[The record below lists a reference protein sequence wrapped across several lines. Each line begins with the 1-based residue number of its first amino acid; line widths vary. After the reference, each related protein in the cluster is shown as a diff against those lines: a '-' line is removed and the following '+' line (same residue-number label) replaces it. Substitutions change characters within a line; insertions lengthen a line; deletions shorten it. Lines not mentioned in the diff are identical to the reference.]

1 MNLNATKNELWQF
14 FQVYNVK
21 KFQPH
26 FLWYMQ
32 IWCQLWKVKFY
43 KKHFPRQY
51 LMLVKFN
58 IECGTSKQ
66 NTVDT
71 DYFSE
76 DNRGCLLGAP
86 KVIVMEFLTHKQS
99 HPQAFQLLIVWLI
112 WYILHC
118 TLVLLLLLLQIL
130 GVGSDRYYVYANEFN
145 NIGSSNAW
153 SRSLDNKY
161 YISAKTILIRIFQ
174 VIPLSFNSFSREC

>member
-1 MNLNATKNELWQF
+1 MSAMES
-14 FQVYNVK
+14 
-21 KFQPH
+21 
-26 FLWYMQ
+26 Q
-32 IWCQLWKVKFY
+32 ILQEAFTS
-43 KKHFPRQY
+43 QY

-76 DNRGCLLGAP
+76 DSRVCLLKAP